1 MTEILCRGQ
10 VNALNLFQLLAVCQ
24 ESQMP
29 EESLLLTEQLPTHF
43 VNAQERRNMLRF
55 EIYGPE
61 VDVAAYTSG
70 RLFQNDFELHWEKR
84 DSLFQIVYLGSE
96 QNKARLYDFNLKEDI
111 TFRERLE
118 SEKLEYYEKKYYL
131 FGEHMEEEEQNKQG
145 EYNETVQGKSF
156 VELRI
161 PRLLYYP
168 VKSPSRYVQ
177 LVVREYIDK
186 ETGRVE
192 YFRFQALEPT
202 VE

>member
-10 VNALNLFQLLAVCQ
+10 VDALNLFQLLAACQ
-24 ESQMP
+24 ESQEP

-70 RLFQNDFELHWEKR
+70 RLFQNDFELHWEQQN
-84 DSLFQIVYLGSE
+84 SLFQVVYLGSE
-96 QNKARLYDFNLKEDI
+96 QNKARLYDFNLKEDT
-111 TFRERLE
+111 TFRDRLE
-118 SEKLEYYEKKYYL
+118 SEKLEYREKKYYL
-131 FGEHMEEEEQNKQG
+131 FGEQMDEDEQR
-145 EYNETVQGKSF
+145 EHTESVHGKSF

-168 VKSPSRYVQ
+168 VQSSSRYVQ

-202 VE
+202 VEQ

>member
-10 VNALNLFQLLAVCQ
+10 VDALNLFHLLAACQ
-24 ESQMP
+24 GAQMP
-29 EESLLLTEQLPTHF
+29 EDSLLLTEQLPTHF

-61 VDVAAYTSG
+61 VDVAEYTSG
-70 RLFQNDFELHWEKR
+70 RLFQNDFELRWEKQ
-84 DSLFQIVYLGSE
+84 DALFQVIYLGSE
-96 QNKARLYDFNLKEDI
+96 QKKARLYDFGLKEDT
-111 TFRERLE
+111 TFRDQVE
-118 SEKLEYYEKKYYL
+118 SQKLEHREKKYYL
-131 FGEHMEEEEQNKQG
+131 FGEQMDEDEQR
-145 EYNETVQGKSF
+145 EHTETIHGKSF

-161 PRLLYYP
+161 PRLLRYP
-168 VKSPSRYVQ
+168 VRHSSRYVQ

>member
-10 VNALNLFQLLAVCQ
+10 VDALNLFQLLAACQ
-24 ESQMP
+24 ESQEP

-55 EIYGPE
+55 EIYGPD
-61 VDVAAYTSG
+61 VDIATYTSG
-70 RLFQNDFELHWEKR
+70 RLFQNDFELHWEQQN
-84 DSLFQIVYLGSE
+84 SLFQVVYLGSE
-96 QNKARLYDFNLKEDI
+96 QNKARLNDFNLKEDT
-111 TFRERLE
+111 TFRDRLE
-118 SEKLEYYEKKYYL
+118 SEKLEYREKKYYL
-131 FGEHMEEEEQNKQG
+131 FGEQMDEDEQR
-145 EYNETVQGKSF
+145 EYTEPVHGKSF

-168 VKSPSRYVQ
+168 VHSSSRYVQ

-202 VE
+202 VEQ

>member
-10 VNALNLFQLLAVCQ
+10 VDALNLFQLLAACQ
-24 ESQMP
+24 ELQEP

-55 EIYGPE
+55 EIYGTE

-70 RLFQNDFELHWEKR
+70 RLFQSDFELHWEQQN
-84 DSLFQIVYLGSE
+84 SLFQVVYLGSE
-96 QNKARLYDFNLKEDI
+96 QNKSRLYDFNLKEDV
-111 TFRERLE
+111 TFRNRLE
-118 SEKLEYYEKKYYL
+118 SEKLEYREKKYYL
-131 FGEHMEEEEQNKQG
+131 FGEQMDEDEQR
-145 EYNETVQGKSF
+145 EHTETVHGKSF

-168 VKSPSRYVQ
+168 VQSSSRYVQ

-192 YFRFQALEPT
+192 YFRFQTLEPT
-202 VE
+202 VEQ

>member
-10 VNALNLFQLLAVCQ
+10 VDGLNLFQLLAACQ
-24 ESQMP
+24 ESQEP

-55 EIYGPE
+55 EIYGSE

-70 RLFQNDFELHWEKR
+70 RLFQNVFELHWEKQN
-84 DSLFQIVYLGSE
+84 SLFQVVYLGSE
-96 QNKARLYDFNLKEDI
+96 QNKSRLYDFNLKEDT
-111 TFRERLE
+111 TFRDRLE
-118 SEKLEYYEKKYYL
+118 SEKLEYREKKYYL
-131 FGEHMEEEEQNKQG
+131 FGEQMDEDEQR
-145 EYNETVQGKSF
+145 EHTETVHGKSF

-168 VKSPSRYVQ
+168 VQSSSRYVQ

-202 VE
+202 VEQ

>member
-10 VNALNLFQLLAVCQ
+10 VDALNLFQLLAACQ
-24 ESQMP
+24 EP

-70 RLFQNDFELHWEKR
+70 RLFQNDFELHWEQQN
-84 DSLFQIVYLGSE
+84 SLFQVVYLGSE
-96 QNKARLYDFNLKEDI
+96 QNKARLYDFNLKEDT
-111 TFRERLE
+111 TFRDRLE
-118 SEKLEYYEKKYYL
+118 SEKLEYREKKYYL
-131 FGEHMEEEEQNKQG
+131 FGEQMDEDEQR
-145 EYNETVQGKSF
+145 EHTEPVHGKSF

-168 VKSPSRYVQ
+168 VQSSSRYVQ

-192 YFRFQALEPT
+192 HFRFQALEPT
-202 VE
+202 VEQ

>member
-10 VNALNLFQLLAVCQ
+10 VDALNLFQLLAACQ
-24 ESQMP
+24 ESQEP

-70 RLFQNDFELHWEKR
+70 RLFQNDFELHWEQQN
-84 DSLFQIVYLGSE
+84 SLFQVVYLGSE
-96 QNKARLYDFNLKEDI
+96 QNKARLYDFNLKEDT
-111 TFRERLE
+111 TFRDRLE
-118 SEKLEYYEKKYYL
+118 SEKLEYREKKYYL
-131 FGEHMEEEEQNKQG
+131 FGEQMDEDEQR
-145 EYNETVQGKSF
+145 EHTESVHGKSF

-168 VKSPSRYVQ
+168 VQSFSRYVQ

-202 VE
+202 VEQ